1 MVEEVFEGFFRVIGR
16 LITQVIIEFVF
27 EILIKGPGYFIT
39 KQFTVEKPEIDSAT
53 VVFVGFL
60 FWILVGLVSYFS
72 YAAIYP
78 TA

>member
-53 VVFVGFL
+53 VVFVGTVL
-60 FWILVGLVSYFS
+60 LYNT
-72 YAAIYP
+72 AIKVFNCC
-78 TA
+78 